1 MVHIVVPAP
10 LVHSLLPAR
19 GDNREREKEREEG
32 GVRGA
37 VASNNIFIKHVECGR
52 LNQEPLIVTET
63 RNKNKKRKEN
73 SERRE
78 RKDEAEE
85 T

>member
-1 MVHIVVPAP
+1 M
-10 LVHSLLPAR
+10 
-19 GDNREREKEREEG
+19 

-37 VASNNIFIKHVECGR
+37 VASNNIFIKHVESGR

>member
-1 MVHIVVPAP
+1 M
-10 LVHSLLPAR
+10 
-19 GDNREREKEREEG
+19 

-37 VASNNIFIKHVECGR
+37 VASNNIFIKHVESGR
-52 LNQEPLIVTET
+52 LNQEPLIVTAVIYRDKRRET
-63 RNKNKKRKEN
+63 KTRKGRKTV
-73 SERRE
+73 RRE